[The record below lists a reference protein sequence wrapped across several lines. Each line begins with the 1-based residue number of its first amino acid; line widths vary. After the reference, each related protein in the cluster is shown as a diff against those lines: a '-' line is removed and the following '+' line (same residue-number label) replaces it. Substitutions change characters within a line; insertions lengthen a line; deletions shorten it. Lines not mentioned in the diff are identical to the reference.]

1 MQGVNIAAPNR
12 DPVVN
17 TLRIW
22 KTLWMVL
29 ALSGLNACQPA
40 REEAQPDPEAAA
52 LPPMP
57 AGQLGDS
64 VVPTHYR
71 LDLTI
76 LPGEE
81 TFGGRVEI
89 DVDIREP
96 APVIWLHGNR
106 LNVQEVSLSTSGSR
120 LSASYEQVDATGIAR
135 VSLDETPPAGPATLT
150 FVYQAAFDKALE
162 GLYRVREGEED
173 YAFTQFQA
181 TSARLAFPGFDEP
194 AFKTPFDITLTVREH
209 EVAITTTPEVA
220 AEPAG
225 DGLVRRTYVTTR
237 PLPTYLIAFAV
248 GPLDMVD
255 YGELPPNEVRERPL
269 PLRGFAA
276 RGKGPLLEYALANTQ
291 GILEVQERYFG
302 SPYPYKKLDIV
313 AVPDFAAGAMENVG
327 LITYREQL
335 LLLDDNASMAQRR
348 AYASVH
354 AHELAHQWV
363 GNLVTP
369 RWWNDIWLNES
380 FATWMGNKTVHA
392 WRPDFGYGN
401 QSFLGALGT
410 MNADALTSARQI
422 REPIRSNHDIATA
435 FDGITYRKGGGVLEM
450 FESWLGEEAFRAG
463 VRLHIERFADGV
475 ADADDFMNSLA
486 EGAGDAAVVPAFR
499 SFLEQPGVPLVSANL
514 SCDDGARVTLSQERY
529 FPLGSTGDRG
539 QVWRVPVCL
548 AYDAGSG
555 RERHCALLTEATDT
569 VELPAACPAWLMPN
583 DDGAGY
589 YRFDLDAASWTAL
602 IEHADG
608 LNEREAQAM
617 LGSLGAAFR
626 AGRTDVATLV
636 SALRVLA
643 AADDREV
650 ATAPLEHLALL
661 RERLARDA
669 AVRDAVE
676 SLVREL
682 YRPRAEALGL
692 AARVGDDVETALL
705 RSTVAAA
712 VADLGRD
719 AELRAELARRADA
732 WLDAQAPDPGRL
744 DPGLIGVAFKVAVE
758 DLGGAFAERL
768 LERALNSRDATF
780 RQRAFQALADS
791 PDPALGETVRGL
803 LLDPR
808 LRDNEA
814 VVIAFAQAGVDAQRD
829 ALWAWAQDNLDSLLA
844 RIPTWRKG
852 AVVAV
857 GGGYC
862 SAERARELEA
872 FFADRVSD
880 LEGGPRALAQTVERM
895 RVCDAL
901 VQARASEVAAY
912 FADGDG

>member
-1 MQGVNIAAPNR
+1 M
-12 DPVVN
+12 
-17 TLRIW
+17 RIW
-22 KTLWMVL
+22 TPVWMAL
-29 ALSGLNACQPA
+29 ALTGLTACEPA
-40 REEAQPDPEAAA
+40 REDAATDVEAAAA
-52 LPPMP
+52 LPMP
-57 AGQLGDS
+57 TGRLGDA
-64 VVPTHYR
+64 VAPTHYR

-81 TFGGRVEI
+81 TFRGRVEI

-96 APVIWLHGNR
+96 SPVIWLHGNR
-106 LNVQEVSLSTSGSR
+106 LSVREVTLSASGSR
-120 LSASYEQVDATGIAR
+120 LAADYEQVDATGVAR
-135 VSLDETPPAGPATLT
+135 VTLEATPPAGPATLT
-150 FVYQAAFDKALE
+150 FDYEAPFDQALE
-162 GLYRVREGEED
+162 GLYSVREGEED

-194 AFKTPFDITLTVREH
+194 AFKTPFDITLTVRAD

-220 AEPAG
+220 TEPAG
-225 DGLVRRTYVTTR
+225 DGLVRRTYATTR

-255 YGELPPNEVRERPL
+255 YGELPPNEIRARPL

-276 RGKGPLLEYALANTQ
+276 KGKGPLLEYALANTQ
-291 GILEVQERYFG
+291 GILEVLERYFG
-302 SPYPYKKLDIV
+302 SPYPYEKLDIV
-313 AVPDFAAGAMENVG
+313 AAPDFAAGAMENVG

-369 RWWNDIWLNES
+369 RWWNDLWLNES

-401 QSFLGALGT
+401 QSFLGALQT
-410 MNADALTSARQI
+410 MHADALTSARQI

-435 FDGITYRKGGGVLEM
+435 FDSITYRKGGGVLAM
-450 FESWLGEEAFRAG
+450 FESWLGEAAFRDG
-463 VRLHIERFADGV
+463 VRLHLERFADAV

-486 EGAGDAAVVPAFR
+486 EGAGDTAVVPAFR
-499 SFLEQPGVPLVSANL
+499 SFLEQPGVPLVSASM
-514 SCDDGARVTLSQERY
+514 SCEDSVRVTLSQERY
-529 FPLGSTGDRG
+529 LPLGSTGDRG
-539 QVWRVPVCL
+539 RVWRVPVCM
-548 AYDAGSG
+548 AYDAGNG
-555 RERHCALLTEATDT
+555 RERHCALLSEARAT
-569 VELPAACPAWLMPN
+569 VEMPTACPAWLMPN

-589 YRFDLDAASWTAL
+589 YRFDLDATGWDAL
-602 IEHADG
+602 IEHADA

-650 ATAPLEHLALL
+650 ATAPLEHLDLL
-661 RERLARDA
+661 RERLAGDA
-669 AVRDAVE
+669 AVRRSVE

-682 YRPRAEALGL
+682 YQTRAEALGL
-692 AARVGDDVETALL
+692 AARAGDDVETALL
-705 RSTVAAA
+705 RSAVVAA

-719 AELRAELARRADA
+719 AELRAALANRAAA
-732 WLDAQAPDPGRL
+732 WLDAEAPDPELL
-744 DPGLIGVAFKVAVE
+744 DPGLVEVAFKVAVE
-758 DLGGAFAERL
+758 DAGGAFAERL
-768 LERALNSRDATF
+768 LERALDSREATF
-780 RQRAFQALADS
+780 RQRAFQALAVS
-791 PDPALGETVRGL
+791 PDPALGATVRGL
-803 LLDPR
+803 LLDAR

-814 VVIAFAQAGVDAQRD
+814 VVIAFAQANVEPQRD
-829 ALWAWAQDNLDSLLA
+829 ALWAWAQDNLDALLA

-852 AVVAV
+852 SVVGV

-862 SAERARELEA
+862 SAERADELEA

-880 LEGGPRALAQTVERM
+880 LEGGPRALAQAVETM
-895 RVCDAL
+895 RQCDAL
-901 VQARASEVAAY
+901 VQARAGEVAAY
-912 FADGDG
+912 FADAAPSRR